1 MLGKKINVRRKPKVQ
16 PRMNNPETQRTLGTR
31 HRAKTNTT
39 QKKITNTD
47 SDQDILDEPKSAR
60 TVIWE
65 NLRKR

>member
-1 MLGKKINVRRKPKVQ
+1 MFCSEKHGVH
-16 PRMNNPETQRTLGTR
+16 RTLDFYI
-31 HRAKTNTT
+31 RAKTNTT

-47 SDQDILDEPKSAR
+47 SDQDILDEAKSSR